1 MSTHTIA
8 TSLERG
14 LTDAKS
20 IRLNGQEEKIMFELL
35 KKREKKAFCWTERV
49 KSFDLSDK
57 KFTEALILR
66 ACHLYDKAESV
77 GPIIPDPESLFESL
91 GGFATLCAGSV
102 AYTITSR
109 ALHSTD
115 LSLFDFVSPPGPPK
129 QAPAVVAFAIYV
141 TIVISGELEADGLKL
156 DDPKL
161 ISTLL
166 PRFFP
171 HSSREDYEKYAE
183 ESWRF
188 YESLMKAGSDN
199 SNVEKWGNSLCK
211 LVPPPENLFLAYVY
225 SWTDENPLFSEEK
238 YQELFG
244 SLLKNLLTTVK

>member
-1 MSTHTIA
+1 MYTHTIA
-8 TSLERG
+8 ASLERG

-20 IRLNGQEEKIMFELL
+20 IRPNGQEDKIMLELF
-35 KKREKKAFCWTERV
+35 KKRKKKAFCWTERV

-57 KFTEALILR
+57 KFTEALMLR
-66 ACHLYDKAESV
+66 ACHSYDKAESV
-77 GPIIPDPESLFESL
+77 GPNIPDPESLFEFL

-102 AYTITSR
+102 AYSITSG

-115 LSLFDFVSPPGPPK
+115 LSLFDFVPPPGPPK

-156 DDPKL
+156 DEPKL
-161 ISTLL
+161 IRTILS
-166 PRFFP
+166 RFFQ
-171 HSSREDYEKYAE
+171 HSSREDCEKYAE

-188 YESLMKAGSDN
+188 YQSLMKVGSDN
-199 SNVEKWGNSLCK
+199 SNVGKWGNSLCK
-211 LVPPPENLFLAYVY
+211 LVPSYVY
-225 SWTDENPLFSEEK
+225 SWTDENPPFPEEK